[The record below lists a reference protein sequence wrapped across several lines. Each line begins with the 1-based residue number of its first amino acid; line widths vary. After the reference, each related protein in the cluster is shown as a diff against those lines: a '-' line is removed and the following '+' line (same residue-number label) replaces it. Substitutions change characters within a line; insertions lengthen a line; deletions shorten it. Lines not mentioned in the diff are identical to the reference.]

1 MKARSVRG
9 EIPAASVFSVS
20 ATQAEVAEQIMIL
33 LIRIMDA
40 AYEILEHPYVFSLV
54 CSGILWRN
62 PQEENFNFVLST
74 LWVHLTE
81 APRRTEKNKK
91 KHRCFFFIKRN
102 ERGSRFLQWQRE

>member
-62 PQEENFNFVLST
+62 PQEEKFNFVLST

-81 APRRTEKNKK
+81 APRRTEKIKRNIGV
-91 KHRCFFFIKRN
+91 FFTKRN